1 MIFLYDI
8 FLFLYRIGIR
18 VLALWNPK
26 VRRWVEGRKGIFK
39 SLELGVRNRELEVNE
54 RPSANEQRP
63 AIIWVHCASLGEFE
77 QGRPLIEKIK
87 TQEPNSK
94 ILLTFFSPSGYEV
107 QKNYKGADW
116 VFYLPLDSAENANQF
131 LNIVNPSLA
140 IFVKYEFWFYYLEEL
155 KKRKIHTLLVSSIF
169 LPKHPFFKWYGGL
182 HKQMLSCFN
191 HVFVQNESSQ
201 KLLASIGFTNNVS
214 ISGDTRFDRVIEIA
228 ERFEPIPLIE
238 SFIGDSNKVIVAGST
253 WPEDEEEMNHYANTY
268 TYVKFIIAPHEID
281 EEHLLD
287 IEKLFKYSIRFS
299 SLADDRWPMTGKQS
313 PANNDQRTTTNNS
326 SLTANGQQPKPNASI
341 PPNVLII
348 DNIGMLSRLYKYGTI
363 TFVGGGFET
372 DGVHNVLEAAV
383 YGKPV
388 IHGPVF
394 ENYAEAVELE
404 ACGGSIVVDNAL
416 ELEEE
421 LNDLFNDEK
430 YLAECCAAAKS
441 YVYSKQGATGRIME
455 YLDNNQLI

>member
-8 FLFLYRIGIR
+8 FLALYRIGVK

-26 VRRWVEGRKGIFK
+26 PRKWVEGRKGLFERMK
-39 SLELGVRNRELEVNE
+39 LEVGNNLTDDSSQMTVGDA
-54 RPSANEQRP
+54 PSTVNRQP
-63 AIIWVHCASLGEFE
+63 STIIWIHCASLGEFE
-77 QGRPLIEKIK
+77 QGRPIIEKLK
-87 TQEPNSK
+87 SQNSKVK

-116 VFYLPLDSAENANQF
+116 VYYLPLDSRDNAKQF
-131 LNIVNPSLA
+131 LDIINPSLV
-140 IFVKYEFWFYYLEEL
+140 IYVKYEFWFYYLDEL
-155 KKRKIHTLLVSSIF
+155 KRRKIQTLLVSSIF

-182 HKQMLSCFN
+182 HRQMLGCFN
-191 HVFVQNESSQ
+191 HIFVQNEAS
-201 KLLASIGFTNNVS
+201 KNLLATIGFTNNVS

-228 ERFEPIPLIE
+228 ESFQPIPIIE
-238 SFIGDSNKVIVAGST
+238 SFIGDCKKVVVAGST

-268 TYVKFIIAPHEID
+268 TDVKFIIAPHEID

-287 IEKLFKYSIRFS
+287 IEKLFKYSVRFS
-299 SLADDRWPMTGKQS
+299 QLTVDSGQMTERNS
-313 PANNDQRTTTNNS
+313 PSTVNRHLS
-326 SLTANGQQPKPNASI
+326 SS
-341 PPNVLII
+341 PNVLII

-404 ACGGSIVVDNAL
+404 AAGGSIVVDNAL

-421 LNDLFNDEK
+421 LNDLFTDEK
-430 YLAECCAAAKS
+430 YYKECCAASKN
-441 YVYSKQGATGRIME
+441 YVYSKKGATERVME
-455 YLDNNQLI
+455 YLAKNKIL